1 MKKILL
7 SALCLAAAVNLYAD
21 NPSGN
26 LPEANMAWT
35 LNDGVLTISVLDK
48 NSEDEQFQADGTV
61 IGMIPT
67 FDDAEDNPWNNYR
80 QDINEVV
87 VEDGIIQIAASC
99 AFGQCYYMERVTLP
113 EQLMLIGPMAFYQ
126 CSALPTIQL
135 PAGLL
140 WMQQFAFAECT
151 ALEQIEFPDALR
163 RWEKGLCYGCTALRT
178 VKLPETVEIDVIPEQ
193 MFAECTALEQID
205 LPANITEISDYAF
218 YGCTALKKITCNYTE
233 DVVTLASNA
242 FDEIAD
248 PKQIIVYVPGD
259 LKEQYEADTDWSQC
273 TICAIGEEPVEEQGL
288 EEVLGA
294 RSFSPATTHKVMLD
308 GTLYMVTPEGTCID
322 VQGKTVR

>member
-1 MKKILL
+1 MRRSILL
-7 SALCLAAAVNLYAD
+7 
-21 NPSGN
+21 
-26 LPEANMAWT
+26 
-35 LNDGVLTISVLDK
+35 
-48 NSEDEQFQADGTV
+48 
-61 IGMIPT
+61 
-67 FDDAEDNPWNNYR
+67 
-80 QDINEVV
+80 
-87 VEDGIIQIAASC
+87 EDGIIQIAASG

-113 EQLMLIGPMAFYQ
+113 EQLMLMGPMTFYQ

-178 VKLPETVEIDVIPEQ
+178 VKLPETVEIDAIPEQ

-273 TICAIGEEPVEEQGL
+273 TIRLIDEEPVEEQGL

-294 RSFSPATTHKVMLD
+294 RLSSPATTQKVMMD